1 MAFRGSVNRCHLP
14 AAVSKLSRF
23 TVAVALCELFCL
35 RLFLLCRE
43 NRAKVHVPSKED
55 SAKLLLVPLGVAAL
69 WAFNY
74 LAFVQ

>member
-1 MAFRGSVNRCHLP
+1 VAFRGSVNRCHLP

-23 TVAVALCELFCL
+23 TVAVALPELFFCAS
-35 RLFLLCRE
+35 LLCRE